1 MSKVSFSNKSFERLI
16 RSIRKVLPILSTIL
30 LIAVYLV
37 SAIASGMFLSRLMS
51 SLGSGGVVLAY
62 SIGAAIQATR
72 GTLVFFTQLNP
83 TRPSFSLAGEVV
95 AVAMGV
101 ISIAEIL
108 SLVSAAGLAQPV
120 AISLSILMLA
130 GVGVELYLLREIK
143 FTTELE
149 LYGDRAHWENLKE
162 FYLARQEFKAH
173 LDQLRDIE
181 YTPAPIP
188 SSSPEQQAPSDN
200 KSIEFS
206 PAVLNAI
213 GAAPAL
219 SPDDMTMIRDLIK
232 TGVNESSI
240 LALIK
245 TIASEPKPQAE
256 PQEIPID
263 LGEILSGNGQSNGR
277 H

>member
-1 MSKVSFSNKSFERLI
+1 MSNLRFSNKSFERLI
-16 RSIRKVLPILSTIL
+16 KSIRKALPILATTL
-30 LIAVYLV
+30 LIGVYVV
-37 SAIASGMFLSRLMS
+37 SAIAGGMFLARLMS
-51 SLGSGGVVLAY
+51 PLGAGGVALAY
-62 SIGAAIQATR
+62 AIGAAIQATR
-72 GTLVFFTQLNP
+72 GTLVFFAQLNP

-95 AVAMGV
+95 AVVMGV

-143 FTTELE
+143 FTTEIE
-149 LYGDRAHWENLKE
+149 LFGDREHWENLKE
-162 FYLARQEFKAH
+162 FYLARQEFRAH
-173 LDQLRDIE
+173 LDQLRDLE
-181 YTPAPIP
+181 YTPAPAPI
-188 SSSPEQQAPSDN
+188 SSPDQQAPSNN
-200 KSIEFS
+200 KTIEFS
-206 PAVLNAI
+206 PALLDAI

-232 TGVNESSI
+232 TGVNENSI

-245 TIASEPKPQAE
+245 TIANQAK

-263 LGEILSGNGQSNGR
+263 LGEILSGNGQSNGK